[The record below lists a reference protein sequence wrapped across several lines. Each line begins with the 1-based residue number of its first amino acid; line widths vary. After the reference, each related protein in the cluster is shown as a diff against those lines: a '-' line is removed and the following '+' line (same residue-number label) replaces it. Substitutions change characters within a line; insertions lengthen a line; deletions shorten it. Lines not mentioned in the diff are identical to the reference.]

1 MYCEEKMKIIVFS
14 KYLAFMVGGAEKS
27 MFELLKRE
35 NQNNVE
41 LLSFNNTN
49 AFLAQDKKHQL
60 PEEWKLS
67 FINPFFSFK
76 RFFYLEY
83 LLNRRKI
90 YQYFQLVDN
99 QSILYS
105 YSIYAPIAI
114 NSFEGKTKFFIRSES
129 DLAINPN
136 YYSGIRKLIKWIYVF
151 VEYPAFFIYKR
162 DLKKAIE
169 KSEVISNSNFM
180 SKKLMELY
188 NKKSSVLYPFIDEER
203 LKNDFSKFGNIIKNK
218 GVVFIGDSPI
228 KGLEIAKE
236 IASLMPTTNFYF
248 FSRFIDSSKKINN
261 ITWMVWEKNEVD
273 IYKYAKVVIVP
284 SICEEGYG
292 RVSREA
298 FLLNI
303 PVLVSN
309 RGGLPETVDGKH
321 SCIVNGYLNPQIWKE
336 KIENFL

>member
-1 MYCEEKMKIIVFS
+1 MKTIVFS
-14 KYLAFMVGGAEKS
+14 KYVAFMVGGAEKS
-27 MFELLKRE
+27 MFELLKKE
-35 NQNNVE
+35 SHSNVE
-41 LLSFNNTN
+41 LISFNNIN
-49 AFLAQDKKHQL
+49 AFSAQNKKNQF
-60 PEEWKLS
+60 PKEWKLS
-67 FINPFFSFK
+67 FINPFFSFR
-76 RFFYLEY
+76 RFFYIEY

-90 YQYFQLVDN
+90 FQYFQ
-99 QSILYS
+99 SIDDSSVLYS

-114 NSFEGKTKFFIRSES
+114 NAFSGKTKFFIRSET

-136 YYSGIRKLIKWIYVF
+136 YYSGLKRLIKWIYVLI
-151 VEYPAFFIYKR
+151 EYPAFYIYKR
-162 DLKKAIE
+162 DLKRAIE

-180 SKKLMELY
+180 AKKLLQLF
-188 NKKSSVLYPFIDEER
+188 NKKSLVNYPFIDEER
-203 LKNDFSKFGNIIKNK
+203 LKDDFSKCENIIKNK

-236 IASLMPTTNFYF
+236 IARLMPSTNFYF
-248 FSRFIDSSKKINN
+248 FSRFITSSKKIKN
-261 ITWMVWEKNEVD
+261 ITWMAWEKNEVD

-309 RGGLPETVDGKH
+309 LGGLPETVDAKP
-321 SCIVNGYLNPQIWKE
+321 SCIVDSYLKSDIWKE

>member
-1 MYCEEKMKIIVFS
+1 MHFEEKVKIIVFS

-27 MFELLKRE
+27 MFELLKKE
-35 NQNNVE
+35 NQKNVE
-41 LLSFNNTN
+41 LLSFNNIN
-49 AFLAQDKKHQL
+49 AFSAQDKKNQL
-60 PEEWKLS
+60 PEDWKLS
-67 FINPFFSFK
+67 FITPYFSFK
-76 RFFYLEY
+76 KFFYLEY

-90 YQYFQLVDN
+90 YQYFQTIDDC
-99 QSILYS
+99 SILYS

-114 NSFEGKTKFFIRSES
+114 NSFAGKTKLFIRSET

-136 YYSGIRKLIKWIYVF
+136 YYSGLKKLFKWIYVLI
-151 VEYPAFFIYKR
+151 EYPAFFIYKN

-169 KSEVISNSNFM
+169 KSEVISNSKFM
-180 SKKLMELY
+180 SVKLMELY
-188 NKKSSVLYPFIDEER
+188 NKKSYVEYPFVDEVR
-203 LKNDFSKFGNIIKNK
+203 LKKDFLKLENKIKNK

-228 KGLEIAKE
+228 KGLELAKE
-236 IASLMPTTNFYF
+236 IASLMPKTNFYF
-248 FSRFIDSSKKINN
+248 FSRFINTPKKIKN
-261 ITWMVWEKNEVD
+261 ISWMAWEINEVD

-309 RGGLPETVDGKH
+309 RGGLPETVDGKE
-321 SCIVNGYLNPQIWKE
+321 SYIVKDYLDPKTWKE
-336 KIENFL
+336 KVENFL